1 MRIYTK
7 RGDTGETALVG
18 GTRVPKDSP
27 WIEAL
32 GTVDELN
39 SALGAARAWTSD
51 SQIRNM
57 LEQIQQVLLDI
68 CGDIATPSDH
78 PKKTQRAISPEQV
91 EILEQWI
98 DELGAELPPWT
109 HFIVPG
115 GTKSAALLHL
125 ARTICRR
132 AERRV
137 VSLARVEQ
145 VNPVVLAYL
154 NRLSD
159 LLFVLPRLA
168 NHRAGE
174 TELTWEP
181 PD

>member
-7 RGDTGETALVG
+7 RGDNGETALVG

-27 WIEAL
+27 WIGAL

-78 PKKTQRAISPEQV
+78 PKKMQRAISPEQV
-91 EILEQWI
+91 KILEQWI
-98 DELGAELPPWT
+98 DEVEAELPPWT
-109 HFIVPG
+109 HFILPG
-115 GTKSAALLHL
+115 GTKNAALLHL

-137 VSLARVEQ
+137 VSLTRVEP
-145 VNPVVLAYL
+145 VNPAVLAYL

-174 TELTWEP
+174 TELTWDAPE
-181 PD
+181 